1 MDKGNNHLGNQLRH
15 GIELGSNPDIPISE
29 AFGTIVEESKT
40 ELKNAKDLKKAREE
54 RKEAV
59 AKRLNQLREES
70 GEKQKTVANEIGI
83 NVMTL
88 SGYEI
93 GKSEPNFEVLVR
105 LADYYKVSLDYIFC
119 RTDSKTEF
127 DPEEYKAR
135 AEERKAMNE
144 RLQQL
149 EQELSTIRNAIK

>member
-1 MDKGNNHLGNQLRH
+1 MEKRRDHLKSQFSH
-15 GIELGSNPDIPISE
+15 GKELGSNPDIPFSE
-29 AFGTIVEESKT
+29 ALGTIVEESKT

>member
-1 MDKGNNHLGNQLRH
+1 MEKRSDHLKDQLNH
-15 GIELGSNPDIPISE
+15 GIELGSNPDIPLKD
-29 AFGTIVEESKT
+29 AFGTIMGETKT

-54 RKEAV
+54 RKLAV
-59 AKRLNQLREES
+59 ANRLNSLREES
-70 GEKQKTVANEIGI
+70 GKKQKAVANEIGI